1 MAKKAKTYQELSA
14 ELAETMAWFESEQV
28 DLDKAIEKYAA
39 AMTLITEM
47 ESYLKTAENKVKKL
61 AAKFDQ

>member
-14 ELAETMAWFESEQV
+14 ELAEIMAWFESEQV
-28 DLDKAIEKYAA
+28 DLDHAIEKYAE

-47 ESYLKTAENKVKKL
+47 ETYLKTAENKIKKL
-61 AAKFDQ
+61 VAKFE